1 MLAALVTILAAAP
14 PPVDGATVF
23 ASKCQFCHK
32 PESGTRAPILSALQS
47 LTPAAVRSSLTT
59 GSMKEQGA
67 ELSVEER
74 EAVIAYLGKGVE
86 LGASPVVCAS
96 PIPKLGKLAG
106 WQGWS
111 ASSGNTRRVER
122 TLDPTNLKLKWA
134 FGYPQSGMA
143 ISQPAVVDGVLF
155 TGSGVGGERA
165 GVVYALDAATGCEY
179 WRFAAEAAVRTA
191 FSIHNGVVVFGDTR
205 ANVYGVRAATGERA
219 WKTKVDD
226 HAFARITGSPSL
238 HAGRVY
244 VPVSSAEEV
253 PAANPKYPCCSFR
266 GSVVAL
272 DAATGRQVWK
282 SYTIPTSAGSGGA
295 VWLSPTIDAKRG
307 VLYVGTGNE
316 YRDPPSEFTDA
327 IIAFDLTTGE
337 RKWHRQMTPND
348 RWNMACV
355 SPNKESCPK
364 NAGEDFDFG
373 AAPLLIGSRIYA
385 AQKSG
390 IVHALDADRK
400 GAIVWQTRVGK
411 GGALG
416 GVEFGIGADSERLYV
431 PLSDWSPDPKA
442 GGGLFALQLA
452 TGEKLWHTPA
462 PTPAC
467 LGKPGCN
474 AAQMAPPTV
483 LANIVFSG
491 SMDGR
496 LRAYETKT
504 GKIVWEFDT
513 LRDFETVNKVPAKG
527 GALNAVGP
535 VVVGDWVYVQSGYG
549 SLGGMPGNV
558 LLAFSID

>member
-1 MLAALVTILAAAP
+1 LI
-14 PPVDGATVF
+14 
-23 ASKCQFCHK
+23 
-32 PESGTRAPILSALQS
+32 
-47 LTPAAVRSSLTT
+47 
-59 GSMKEQGA
+59 
-67 ELSVEER
+67 
-74 EAVIAYLGKGVE
+74 
-86 LGASPVVCAS
+86 
-96 PIPKLGKLAG
+96 
-106 WQGWS
+106 
-111 ASSGNTRRVER
+111 
-122 TLDPTNLKLKWA
+122 
-134 FGYPQSGMA
+134 
-143 ISQPAVVDGVLF
+143 
-155 TGSGVGGERA
+155 
-165 GVVYALDAATGCEY
+165 
-179 WRFAAEAAVRTA
+179 
-191 FSIHNGVVVFGDTR
+191 FGDTK
-205 ANVYGVRAATGERA
+205 ANVYGVRAATGERV
-219 WKTKVDD
+219 WKVKADD

-253 PAANPKYPCCSFR
+253 PAANPRYPCCSFR

-272 DAATGRQVWK
+272 DTATGRQLWK
-282 SYTIPTSAGSGGA
+282 SYTIPTPAGSGGA
-295 VWLSPTIDAKRG
+295 VWLSPTIDVKRG

-316 YRDPPSEFTDA
+316 YKDPPSEFTDA
-327 IIAFDLTTGE
+327 IIAFDLATGE

-364 NAGEDFDFG
+364 DAGEDFDFG
-373 AAPLLIGSRIYA
+373 AAPLLIGNRIYA
-385 AQKSG
+385 GQKSG
-390 IVHALDADRK
+390 IVHALDADRL
-400 GAIVWQTRVGK
+400 GVIVWQTRVGK

-462 PTPAC
+462 PAPAC
-467 LGKPGCN
+467 IGKPGCN

-483 LANIVFSG
+483 LKNVVFSG
-491 SMDGR
+491 SMDGH

-504 GKIVWEFDT
+504 GKIVWDFDT